1 MLRMASKQKQET
13 NQLTFAEIA
22 EEKKRLA
29 DQQAELDRQLASA
42 KDAEFAKVTAA
53 VEDFNAAF
61 GEFLEL
67 KEKSKRTASGEP
79 RKCRTCG
86 GPPHRKKNCPGA
98 QPQPISGAVA

>member
-1 MLRMASKQKQET
+1 MLRLASKQKQET

-61 GEFLEL
+61 GEEIIWSDAL
-67 KEKSKRTASGEP
+67 
-79 RKCRTCG
+79 
-86 GPPHRKKNCPGA
+86 GA
-98 QPQPISGAVA
+98 EIMPATVGMPA